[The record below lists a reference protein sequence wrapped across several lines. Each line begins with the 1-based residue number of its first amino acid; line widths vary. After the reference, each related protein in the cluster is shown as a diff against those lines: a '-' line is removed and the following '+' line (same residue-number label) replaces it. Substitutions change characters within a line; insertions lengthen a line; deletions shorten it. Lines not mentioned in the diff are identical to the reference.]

1 MSFLLLCK
9 SLNVAMT
16 HLTRANVCSN
26 AAIVPVVYFFF
37 PETTMR
43 SLEEMDLI
51 FRKTTNVFDVV
62 HVARTEPH
70 MYGPNGELLRTLD
83 DVEDDAVRRASVLSN
98 PNKNAARAHREH
110 AEKDSDDN
118 TATSEEK

>member
-1 MSFLLLCK
+1 LYLTL
-9 SLNVAMT
+9 T
-16 HLTRANVCSN
+16 HLIFTNVSSN

-43 SLEEMDLI
+43 SLEEMDRI
-51 FRKTTNVFDVV
+51 FRKTSNVFDVV
-62 HVARTEPH
+62 HVARSEPH

-83 DVEDDAVRRASVLSN
+83 DVEDDAVRRASVISN